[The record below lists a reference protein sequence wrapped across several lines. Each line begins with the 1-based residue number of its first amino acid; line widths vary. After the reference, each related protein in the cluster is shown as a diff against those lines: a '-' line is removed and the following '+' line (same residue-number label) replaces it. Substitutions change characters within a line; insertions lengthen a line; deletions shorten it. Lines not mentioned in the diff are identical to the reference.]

1 MAWHSSPRPVNDA
14 TTYTL
19 REAAQQLGVDLKTLR
34 KKMGHYKV
42 EPTPDPTDKRALL
55 LTKEQVEQLANLLAV
70 PRLPSPSSDSFSTDR
85 SLEAM
90 LVDVVKAKEQ
100 DLDRRS
106 ADLRNREQA
115 LSAQEQALGEQIEEL
130 SQLVRQL
137 KAELRPKLDRL
148 LTSPAEPNSTSADR
162 SGFGARRHAG
172 VGHE

>member
-14 TTYTL
+14 TMYTL

-34 KKMGHYKV
+34 KKMGHYEV
-42 EPTPDPTDKRALL
+42 VPTPDPTDKRALL
-55 LTKEQVEQLANLLAV
+55 LTKDQVEQLANLLAV
-70 PRLPSPSSDSFSTDR
+70 PRLPSPSSDSFSADR

-90 LVDVVKAKEQ
+90 LVDMVKAKEQ

-106 ADLRNREQA
+106 ADLRHREQA
-115 LSAQEQALGEQIEEL
+115 LSEQIEEL

-148 LTSPAEPNSTSADR
+148 LTPPAEPDSSSADR
-162 SGFGARRHAG
+162 SGSGARRQHAG